1 MIVDESAL
9 LLDHIIHGLSFPSAS
24 AMNFHHDKWS
34 NGLPKGNA
42 EEDWWP
48 KYKKKPQAKAKSIR
62 NVVCLIKAIK
72 KVL

>member
-48 KYKKKPQAKAKSIR
+48 KYK
-62 NVVCLIKAIK
+62 
-72 KVL
+72 